1 MPVKSILVYS
11 VVYIY
16 SHYTWSSNSSAKFPK
31 TRVYFGIESF
41 IDNFIGREKAYKP
54 GYYLFKQMGHGWRQ
68 NKNLPIQYILIIA
81 MSINFETS
89 VIINETTTIKLIELN
104 KKNNDNVFATAIYR
118 HSRILLRTDDHFPV
132 MCLLNQF

>member
-16 SHYTWSSNSSAKFPK
+16 SPITSWSSISCAKFPK

-54 GYYLFKQMGHGWRQ
+54 GY
-68 NKNLPIQYILIIA
+68 
-81 MSINFETS
+81 
-89 VIINETTTIKLIELN
+89 
-104 KKNNDNVFATAIYR
+104 
-118 HSRILLRTDDHFPV
+118 
-132 MCLLNQF
+132 

>member
-16 SHYTWSSNSSAKFPK
+16 SDYTRSSISCAKFPK

-54 GYYLFKQMGHGWRQ
+54 GY
-68 NKNLPIQYILIIA
+68 
-81 MSINFETS
+81 
-89 VIINETTTIKLIELN
+89 
-104 KKNNDNVFATAIYR
+104 
-118 HSRILLRTDDHFPV
+118 
-132 MCLLNQF
+132 